1 MRNIFEAARMGNLH
15 ILNGPDIGRCL
26 ELKEG
31 ANYIGRSPQND
42 IQIKDT
48 TVSRRHLRILKKSEM
63 YFLTDLESQNG
74 TFVDGKCLTPGMEV
88 EVRKDV
94 PIAIGMTIIGI
105 GDEACMQMRPFL
117 DSVGLTK
124 ETGNNSGIFC
134 VHKERTNQR
143 KLELV
148 YKVTDLLRQNLS
160 KKDTLEILLG
170 TFLELLGRTDRAT
183 FVLVEQG
190 TGRIVQS
197 ISKSKGNTDS
207 SAAGFSEKIVARVL
221 DEMKPLIIN
230 DARKE
235 ERESELAST
244 LKMENITSVMCI
256 PMMSF
261 SELVGVIYVD
271 SLNKPYPFAQE
282 DITLFQDI
290 ANRTA
295 AFVLFEGLT
304 EG

>member
-1 MRNIFEAARMGNLH
+1 MGKLH
-15 ILNGPDIGRCL
+15 VLNGPDTGLCL

-42 IQIKDT
+42 IQLKDE
-48 TVSRRHLRILKKSEM
+48 TVSRRHLRILKKSER
-63 YFLTDLESQNG
+63 YFLSDLESQNG
-74 TFVDGKCLTPGMEV
+74 TFVDGKSLTPGIEV

-105 GDEACMQMRPFL
+105 GDEACLQTRPFL

-124 ETGNNSGIFC
+124 ETGNNSGIFS
-134 VHKERTNQR
+134 VHKEKTNQK

-148 YKVTDLLRQNLS
+148 YKVTELLRQNLS
-160 KKDTLEILLG
+160 KKETLEILLVI
-170 TFLELLGRTDRAT
+170 FLELLAKVDRAA

-190 TGRIVQS
+190 TRRMVQS
-197 ISKSKGNTDS
+197 LSKTKEDRGISAS
-207 SAAGFSEKIVARVL
+207 GFSEKIVERVL
-221 DEMKPLIIN
+221 EERKPLIIN

-235 ERESELAST
+235 DTEPELVGT
-244 LKMENITSVMCI
+244 LEMENITSVMCI

-271 SLNKPYPFAQE
+271 SQDKPYPFAQE
-282 DITLFQDI
+282 DIILFEDI